1 MFLRSLFCSACS
13 LLLFL
18 GLSWTVQAQE
28 NKIPRAWEDDQFQL
42 VDGDRVVFLGNT
54 FIEREQRYGYI
65 ETRLTLAYP
74 NKKII
79 FRNLGWSG
87 DNVRGESRARFGNTA
102 EGYAHLQKSLE
113 LVKPTVVFVSYG
125 SNAAYQ
131 GKAGLAEFEAGYN
144 TLLDSLDKY
153 TTRIVML
160 SPTPLEKL
168 AAPLPDPAKQN
179 ARLAVYRDTIKD
191 MAYKRGYLFVDLF
204 DQLGENLELHQD
216 KKVNLTDNGLHLTAY
231 GYWEASFPFA
241 KLAENS
247 KSVSIASPLSSKQS
261 GAVQKLRKTILE
273 KNELFFY
280 RYRPQNET
288 YLYLFRKH
296 EQGNNAA
303 EIPLFDPLIA
313 AKELEI
319 DKLKQRAVKQK

>member
-1 MFLRSLFCSACS
+1 MFLRSLFCISCS
-13 LLLFL
+13 LLFLL
-18 GLSWTVQAQE
+18 GLSWTAQGQE
-28 NKIPRAWEDDQFQL
+28 NKIPRVWENEQFQL

-54 FIEREQRYGYI
+54 FLEREQRYGYI
-65 ETRLTLAYP
+65 ETQLTLAYSD
-74 NKKII
+74 KKVL

-102 EGYAHLQKSLE
+102 EGYAHLQRSLE

-125 SNAAYQ
+125 SNAGYQ

-144 TLLDSLDKY
+144 TLLDSIDKY

-168 AAPLPDPAKQN
+168 AAPLPDPAEQN
-179 ARLAVYRDTIKD
+179 ARLAIYRDAIKD

-204 DQLGENLELHQD
+204 DQLGTNLQRHQD
-216 KKVNLTDNGLHLTAY
+216 KKVNLTDDTMHLTAY

-241 KLAENS
+241 KLSGKDNA
-247 KSVSIASPLSSKQS
+247 VAIRSPMNAKQNE
-261 GAVQKLRKTILE
+261 AVEKLRQTILK

-303 EIPLFDPLIA
+303 EIPLFDPLIEA
-313 AKELEI
+313 QEKKI
-319 DKLKQRAVKQK
+319 DKLKQQVVKQN